1 MFMNTKKR
9 IVFGLS
15 LVVVVLLS
23 GCASSYHDFAA
34 DISQPR
40 PVTTETSEA
49 AKILYGKFPQY
60 LDKQMILSVDTAIWE
75 DEKGTVLGGFHESD
89 IYYDL
94 YKPRSDENREKAA
107 RSLMLRHG
115 TVPHAMRENWLKAQA
130 KGESGASVSDA
141 VLTAWGFSNPVAGI
155 GATQAGASG
164 FSSFGIAMGI
174 ASWFLTPNNSPA
186 EIEPEYLKDDL
197 YGAVN
202 VSYSLPAKEVTGED
216 KQKREQIAKS
226 LVEQATDIL
235 VEQGFSRIGKTQ
247 NGAVFEYRNH
257 FTWTPVVYQK
267 LENDALGCPK
277 VVNDEKQKLRDICR
291 VEFYSDEESMTLQ
304 EVNGEINAGVLTKA
318 FVDTHAGFEMPE
330 SPADTLKEKGSALHL
345 AVLKEMVRR
354 NPKIRLYLPAEQ
366 GANGQW
372 TPQRVLDQRGEH
384 FFVVPVK
391 RSPETRTTADIN
403 AEQK

>member
-1 MFMNTKKR
+1 MFMSTKKR
-9 IVFGLS
+9 IALGLS
-15 LVVVVLLS
+15 SVVVVLLS

-40 PVTTETSEA
+40 PVTTEASEA

-60 LDKQMILSVDTAIWE
+60 LDKQMILSVDTAIWD
-75 DEKGTVLGGFHESD
+75 DEEGMVLGGFHEGD

-94 YKPRSDENREKAA
+94 YKAQSEEKRAKAA

-141 VLTAWGFSNPVAGI
+141 VLTAWGFSNRVAGI

-174 ASWFLTPNNSPA
+174 AGWLLTPDDSPVG
-186 EIEPEYLKDDL
+186 IEPYYLMKDL
-197 YGAVN
+197 YGTVN
-202 VSYSLPAKEVTGED
+202 LSYSLPAKKMTGDD
-216 KQKREQIAKS
+216 KQKREQIATD
-226 LVEQATDIL
+226 LVKQTTDIL
-235 VEQGFSRIGKTQ
+235 VERGFIRVGNPQ
-247 NGAVFEYRNH
+247 NGAVFEYRNR

-277 VVNDEKQKLRDICR
+277 VLNDEKQKLRDICR

-304 EVNGEINAGVLTKA
+304 EANGELNAGLLTKA

-330 SPADTLKEKGSALHL
+330 SPSDSLKKEGPALHL
-345 AVLKEMVRR
+345 TVLKELVKH
-354 NPKIRLYLPAEQ
+354 NPAIRLYLPAEQ
-366 GANGQW
+366 DQNGRW
-372 TPQRVLDQRGEH
+372 IPQRVLDQQGEH
-384 FFVVPVK
+384 FFVVTVK
-391 RSPETRTTADIN
+391 RLAGARTTADLVV
-403 AEQK
+403 EGK